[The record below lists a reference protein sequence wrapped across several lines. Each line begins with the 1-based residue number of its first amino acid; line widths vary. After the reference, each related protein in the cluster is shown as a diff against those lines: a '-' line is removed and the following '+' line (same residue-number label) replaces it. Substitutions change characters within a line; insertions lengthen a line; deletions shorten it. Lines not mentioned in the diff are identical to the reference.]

1 MKNNRP
7 SHYIFIIASAMILIS
22 GVDMFAQDNKLVVRL
37 ARLTIDTAQLEA
49 YKIAL
54 REEIET
60 SIRLEPGVLTLNAVA
75 DTKNPTAITILEIY
89 LDENAYRMH
98 LETTHFKKYKAV
110 TKDMVKSLEL
120 TETTPV
126 SLRSKMGQ

>member
-1 MKNNRP
+1 
-7 SHYIFIIASAMILIS
+7 
-22 GVDMFAQDNKLVVRL
+22 MFAQDTKLVVRL
-37 ARLTIDTAQLEA
+37 ATLKIDNEQLEQ

-60 SIRLEPGVLTLNAVA
+60 SILLEPGVLTLNAVA
-75 DTKNPTAITILEIY
+75 DKNNPTDITILEIY
-89 LDENAYRMH
+89 LDENAYRKH
-98 LETTHFKKYKAV
+98 LETAHFKKYKIV

-126 SLRSKMGQ
+126 SLGSKWGNKKD